1 MSSGIF
7 NGFCQT
13 MYILGLNDCDTRH
26 QMTTTLSPSSPEN
39 SSQISELKEN
49 YVQLTSQISILLA
62 ILPLIYITLNVYD
75 QGWARITLPVLLQ
88 PFLFLLPLLLNYL
101 GLTTMS
107 RIMLSWSMPVLAM
120 TFSIYNK
127 SHGMDHQTSHYMG
140 IQFSILAS
148 AIIPFLVFRL
158 GDSFL
163 LVLSL
168 LPSFLALLGFD
179 FIHSIFG
186 VGYKQVGLSE
196 TGYSL
201 TTMRVMI
208 AFILVSGGSFIL
220 KRSIER
226 KEALNQKLIIQ
237 LTKKNNENE
246 ALLEEITAQ
255 NEELQQSQE
264 QVNQINHHLEELVL
278 EKTKNIQKQNEVLIK
293 YAYTNAHY
301 VRGPVARLLGLIQ
314 ISRLKTDLDY
324 SWFFSKVEI
333 EAREAD
339 RIISSIAKDL
349 NEIDQT
355 D

>member
-1 MSSGIF
+1 
-7 NGFCQT
+7 
-13 MYILGLNDCDTRH
+13 
-26 QMTTTLSPSSPEN
+26 
-39 SSQISELKEN
+39 
-49 YVQLTSQISILLA
+49 
-62 ILPLIYITLNVYD
+62 
-75 QGWARITLPVLLQ
+75 
-88 PFLFLLPLLLNYL
+88 
-101 GLTTMS
+101 
-107 RIMLSWSMPVLAM
+107 MPVLAM

-127 SHGMDHQTSHYMG
+127 SLGMDYQTSHYIG

-158 GDSFL
+158 ENTLL

-168 LPSFLALLGFD
+168 LPTFIALITFD

-186 VGYKQVGLSE
+186 VGYQQVGLTE
-196 TGYSL
+196 TGYGL

-208 AFILVSGGSFIL
+208 AFILVTGGSLIL

-226 KEALNQKLIIQ
+226 NEALNEKLITQ
-237 LTKKNNENE
+237 LTERNKENS

-255 NEELQQSQE
+255 NEELLQSQE
-264 QVNQINHHLEELVL
+264 QVSQINHHLEDLVL
-278 EKTKNIQKQNEVLIK
+278 EKTKNIQKQNEILLK

-314 ISRLKTDLDY
+314 VSRLKTDLDY
-324 SWFFSKVEI
+324 SWFFGKVED
-333 EAREAD
+333 EANEVD

-355 D
+355 ENSDKT